1 MQNKTRNVIELN
13 NIIKIYKSNIC
24 VLNNLSINFQEGKFY
39 VITGHSGS
47 GKSTLINILGLIDVP
62 TKGTY
67 KLFNKDTKNLND
79 NQLSKIR
86 MENIGFIFQD
96 FQLNETLNAIEN
108 VMLPMTINSKIEKIK
123 RKEIAYNYLSM
134 VGLKDRMTHFPK
146 EMSGGEQQRVAIAR
160 ALANNPQIILA
171 DEPTG
176 NLDANT
182 EKEIFTILKSLSKK
196 GKCIIVVSHSNI
208 SKEYADVVFN
218 LNNGELKKE

>member
-1 MQNKTRNVIELN
+1 MQNKIRNVIELN

-108 VMLPMTINSKIEKIK
+108 VMLPMTINSKIEKFK
-123 RKEIAYNYLSM
+123 RKEIAYNYLCM
-134 VGLKDRMTHFPK
+134 VGLKDRVTHFPK

>member
-1 MQNKTRNVIELN
+1 MKMDILKVENLVKTYQNGASKINAVDHISFSVEKGDFVA
-13 NIIKIYKSNIC
+13 II
-24 VLNNLSINFQEGKFY
+24 GA
-39 VITGHSGS
+39 SGS

-108 VMLPMTINSKIEKIK
+108 VMLPMTINSKISKIK
-123 RKEIAYNYLSM
+123 RKELAYNYLCM
-134 VGLKDRMTHFPK
+134 VGLKDRVTHFPK

-218 LNNGELKKE
+218 LNNGKLKKE

>member
-1 MQNKTRNVIELN
+1 MQNKIRNVIELN
-13 NIIKIYKSNIC
+13 NIIKIYKSKIC

-108 VMLPMTINSKIEKIK
+108 VMLPMTINSKIEKFK
-123 RKEIAYNYLSM
+123 RKEIAYNYLCM
-134 VGLKDRMTHFPK
+134 VGLKDRVTHFPK

>member
-1 MQNKTRNVIELN
+1 
-13 NIIKIYKSNIC
+13 
-24 VLNNLSINFQEGKFY
+24 
-39 VITGHSGS
+39 
-47 GKSTLINILGLIDVP
+47 
-62 TKGTY
+62 
-67 KLFNKDTKNLND
+67 
-79 NQLSKIR
+79 

-108 VMLPMTINSKIEKIK
+108 VMLPMTINSKIEKFK
-123 RKEIAYNYLSM
+123 RKEIAYNYLCM
-134 VGLKDRMTHFPK
+134 VGLKDRVTHFPK

>member
-24 VLNNLSINFQEGKFY
+24 VLNNLSINFQVGKFY

-123 RKEIAYNYLSM
+123 RKEIAYNYLCM

-146 EMSGGEQQRVAIAR
+146 ELSGGEQQRVAIAR

>member
-39 VITGHSGS
+39 VISGHSGS

-108 VMLPMTINSKIEKIK
+108 VMLPMTINSKIEKFK
-123 RKEIAYNYLSM
+123 RKEIAYNYLCM
-134 VGLKDRMTHFPK
+134 VGLKDRVTHFPK

>member
-24 VLNNLSINFQEGKFY
+24 VLNNLSVNFQEGKFY
-39 VITGHSGS
+39 VIAGHSGS

-123 RKEIAYNYLSM
+123 RKELAYNYLCM
-134 VGLKDRMTHFPK
+134 VGLKDRVTHFPK

-218 LNNGELKKE
+218 LNNGKLKKE